1 MINRKKIQK
10 ENAAYDALV
19 AAGYLP
25 QGRNCKGKCVVK
37 IPDGHNE
44 HGFLAVWE
52 FNSWQDAADHLIN
65 K

>member
-37 IPDGHNE
+37 IPDNRGGYIYGAFDNWQTAAY
-44 HGFLAVWE
+44 FLVE
-52 FNSWQDAADHLIN
+52 
-65 K
+65 